1 MAEELRFFLRTALYS
16 VFIGTVYWLVSYEV
30 AGSVLLA
37 FVVLAAGSVVGVSLV
52 LARSAA
58 GEIVPVGDGPAHR
71 LLGAA
76 MRVVGFTEPG
86 SPALSQPLEARPQ
99 PFPRSSIWPLVA
111 GFATLLAG
119 LGLVYGPW
127 LLLPGIAVG
136 ALAGWGWLTQMDRP

>member
-1 MAEELRFFLRTALYS
+1 
-16 VFIGTVYWLVSYEV
+16 YEV

-37 FVVLAAGSVVGVSLV
+37 FVVLAASSVVGVGLM

-58 GEIVPVGDGPAHR
+58 SEIVPRRGDGAGAR
-71 LLGAA
+71 LIGVAT
-76 MRVVGFTEPG
+76 RVVGFSEPR
-86 SPALSQPLEARPQ
+86 SPALNQPLEARPQ

-111 GFATLLAG
+111 GFAALLAG